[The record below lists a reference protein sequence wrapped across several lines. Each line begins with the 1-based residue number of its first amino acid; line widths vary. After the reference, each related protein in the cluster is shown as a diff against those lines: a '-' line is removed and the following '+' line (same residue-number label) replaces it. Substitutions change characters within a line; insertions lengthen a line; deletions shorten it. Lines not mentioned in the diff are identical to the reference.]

1 MAGAAP
7 VGSDSLA
14 LWLGATPQPAKAI
27 TTSTIQ
33 DPMAAAPGRLTSLP
47 AVRIAGNLGKVLVN
61 VKSGRIGPV
70 STPYLSQAER
80 TVPALVQLLARSSTD
95 RLRADF
101 AEQGMAGL
109 RPLHALLLIPLLGGG
124 RHASDLAET
133 LGVSRQ
139 AVAQVVTRLEGDG
152 YLTRIADPGDARAR
166 LICLTPR
173 GRAALRTMRT
183 SARAL
188 EDDWR
193 DRLGAERLAAFRD
206 TLLTLL
212 SATP

>member
-1 MAGAAP
+1 
-7 VGSDSLA
+7 
-14 LWLGATPQPAKAI
+14 
-27 TTSTIQ
+27 
-33 DPMAAAPGRLTSLP
+33 
-47 AVRIAGNLGKVLVN
+47 
-61 VKSGRIGPV
+61 
-70 STPYLSQAER
+70 
-80 TVPALVQLLARSSTD
+80 LLARSSTD

-152 YLTRIADPGDARAR
+152 YLTRITDPGDARAR